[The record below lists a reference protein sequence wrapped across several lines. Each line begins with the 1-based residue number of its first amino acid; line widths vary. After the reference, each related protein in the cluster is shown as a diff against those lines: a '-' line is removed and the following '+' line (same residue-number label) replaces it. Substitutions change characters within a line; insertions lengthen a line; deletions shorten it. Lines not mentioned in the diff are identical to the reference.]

1 MKAFD
6 SIALLLLV
14 IGGINWGLIGAFD
27 FNLVNTILGGVPVLE
42 TIVYI
47 LVGIAALF
55 VLFYDGKRLLDF
67 SDNNNN
73 TVRSRV

>member
-47 LVGIAALF
+47 LV
-55 VLFYDGKRLLDF
+55 
-67 SDNNNN
+67 
-73 TVRSRV
+73 

>member
-47 LVGIAALF
+47 LVWIAALF